1 MNVSMRKKRV
11 RTKSIS
17 KVAKPPKPPK
27 PTRSRNSST
36 KRITDIMRRMRIDKH
51 KVSSSE
57 SESESENESKS
68 ESSSSGESDSSDDSI
83 SDSSG
88 SSGSSGS
95 SSSEESESEENFVKC
110 RNPNCDAGFCGIV
123 KTSRRKC
130 KHCGLTQTILPNFE
144 QVKKASFKKPKP
156 KQLKR
161 KSSDLDI
168 KVEEVIEEVIEKTK
182 KLAIV
187 QPVEIKTNEIKIT
200 KTTKTTNPKPA
211 KRIKLIKDDTREE
224 WPNPIEEFP
233 VITHPFKIVDGITT
247 KFITVVSFEISG
259 KPAYCKNWN
268 DHFIN
273 GIKPDKTKFTKH
285 WDLLP
290 VFFAFINYD
299 DKTYRSKIKVFNDE
313 TIVKDTDINVQ
324 LNSELTLI
332 LRPLAKKSILML
344 KDLRQETSLRFQYRI
359 ITNLRFV
366 THFSDQVN
374 IYMNKKIIDPQ
385 RAWALHLILNE
396 QSMKTDQMS
405 KVQIF
410 FSNHEKIFVYSLT
423 NLYEAL
429 YLYFSRQITT

>member
-1 MNVSMRKKRV
+1 MRKKHI

-17 KVAKPPKPPK
+17 KVAKPPKPP
-27 PTRSRNSST
+27 RSRNTST
-36 KRITDIMRRMRIDKH
+36 KRITEIMRRMRIDKH
-51 KVSSSE
+51 KLSSSEESESDSSESENSDYSSSSSE
-57 SESESENESKS
+57 SESENSN
-68 ESSSSGESDSSDDSI
+68 SSSSSYEESE
-83 SDSSG
+83 
-88 SSGSSGS
+88 
-95 SSSEESESEENFVKC
+95 EESESEENFVEC
-110 RNPNCDAGFCGIV
+110 RNPNCDAGFYEVV

-130 KHCGLTQTILPNFE
+130 RHCGLTQTIKPNPK
-144 QVKKASFKKPKP
+144 QVKKPIKRALFKKLEPKL
-156 KQLKR
+156 KTSIKR
-161 KSSDLDI
+161 KNSDSDI
-168 KVEEVIEEVIEKTK
+168 TTKAVENVVEEVFEEVIEKTRK
-182 KLAIV
+182 MAIS
-187 QPVEIKTNEIKIT
+187 QRIEH
-200 KTTKTTNPKPA
+200 KTTTITNPKPA
-211 KRIKLIKDDTREE
+211 KRIKLVKNDTREE
-224 WPNPIEEFP
+224 WLNPIEDFP
-233 VITHPFKIVDGITT
+233 VISGPFKIVDNITT

-273 GIKPDKTKFTKH
+273 GINPDKNKFTKH

-313 TIVKDTDINVQ
+313 TVVKDTDINVQ

-332 LRPLAKKSILML
+332 LRPLAKESILML

-374 IYMNKKIIDPQ
+374 IYKDKKIIDPQ

-396 QSMKTDQMS
+396 QSMTTDQMS

-410 FSNHEKIFVYSLT
+410 FSNREKIFVYSLT